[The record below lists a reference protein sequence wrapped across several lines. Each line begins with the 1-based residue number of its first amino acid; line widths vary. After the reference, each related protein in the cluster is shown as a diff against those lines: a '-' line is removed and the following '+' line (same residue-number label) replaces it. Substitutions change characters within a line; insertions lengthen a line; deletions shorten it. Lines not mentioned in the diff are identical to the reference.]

1 MALALISTAMVSG
14 CISNLIVTK
23 ITSSAGSKLYNYMF
37 SKQTYDKDISLD
49 ELIKKIDIEEKIN
62 ICKIFIETIHN
73 KDPTLDRKLLSLKDI
88 IIEVEAV
95 LKLIKEK
102 RKKHKNKYF
111 TSFRSL
117 DVSKEKK
124 KLLMY
129 DEILNRRLDFLI
141 KIISLY

>member
-1 MALALISTAMVSG
+1 
-14 CISNLIVTK
+14 
-23 ITSSAGSKLYNYMF
+23 MF

-102 RKKHKNKYF
+102 RKKHKKKYF